1 MTMPDPRF
9 AAQQTTQFP
18 PPNFQGGVPAQ
29 VLDPN
34 APGYNPQDPNLRD
47 YQNLPEHRASSA
59 GGFDEET
66 VTEEYGDYFGFDIR
80 DKYIFP
86 DGKQWIEFKVL
97 SEGDLAKYQKL
108 LKRDVVVEKQT
119 GDARI
124 KIDQVEERHA
134 LLMVAVTSW
143 FVVKKDHRTGKY
155 LQQTFSNGRPGSEVD
170 KWIQNANPAII
181 ADLAEQIRRVNP
193 FLLGSGADTIE
204 AIDKQ
209 IEQLTKQRQ
218 ELVERQRGEASSASS

>member
-1 MTMPDPRF
+1 MTMPDPRM
-9 AAQQTTQFP
+9 QQQLPQTTQFP
-18 PPNFQGGVPAQ
+18 PPGFQGGVPAQ

-34 APGYNPQDPNLRD
+34 APGYQQQYQPQ
-47 YQNLPEHRASSA
+47 QNLPADTGL
-59 GGFDEET
+59 GGDTEP
-66 VTEEYGDYFGFDIR
+66 EEYGDYFGFDLKE
-80 DKYIFP
+80 KYVFP

-97 SEGDLAKYQKL
+97 SEGDLGRYQKL

-143 FVVKKDHRTGKY
+143 FLVKKDRNGNY
-155 LQQTFSNGRPGSEVD
+155 LQVPFSNGRGGTEVD
-170 KWIQNANPAII
+170 KWIQVANPAII

-193 FLLGSGADTIE
+193 FLLGTGADTIE

-209 IEQLTKQRQ
+209 IDQLQKQRQ
-218 ELVERQRGEASSASS
+218 ELVERQQGEAVSANS